1 MGRVGTD
8 APAGEEMAAT
18 AGAQPPADL
27 AATATAG
34 DGGSDDLVVTE
45 VRLDLGDGE
54 AGDPVR
60 LIRQVRL
67 A

>member
-18 AGAQPPADL
+18 AGVQPPADL
-27 AATATAG
+27 AAITAG

-45 VRLDLGDGE
+45 VRLDLGDEE

-60 LIRQVRL
+60 LVRHVRQ

>member
-18 AGAQPPADL
+18 AGVQPPADL
-27 AATATAG
+27 AVPATG
-34 DGGSDDLVVTE
+34 DTGSDDLVVTE
-45 VRLDLGDGE
+45 VRLDLGDEETG
-54 AGDPVR
+54 GPVR
-60 LIRQVRL
+60 LVRRVRQ